1 MASTITTFAFA
12 IKDRFDKVS
21 HVENLCLAERP
32 LMAMIDKDED
42 FQGDGTHIPLI
53 YGNPQGIAA
62 ISLAAAQGVANGP
75 QPGANVLG
83 KKFILHAGDY
93 QGTVSIG
100 DKVITASRGNPGA
113 FLRNKAAEMDGLYE
127 QMADNLAT
135 YLYGNSGNSIGRS
148 QQVGGAP
155 AAIVGNA
162 IQLTEPTQSINFEVG
177 MSVQFSAN
185 DGSST
190 SHVLVNAAGVNAA
203 RVVKVDRDTGL
214 ITFNAGDLA
223 LITGLLDNAYMFR
236 AGDFRGNTGSFIFHG
251 LSDFLWPDSTPP
263 DIYSMVRTDDPIRL
277 AGARVPSA
285 DLTGLNIEERVQIL
299 GAYMTG
305 RFKGPGPTHGFMNPE
320 DWQNLS
326 ISLQS
331 RGVRPLKDDT
341 TRFNFMAI
349 EVVMGGK
356 LVRIYPDRFC
366 PRGTFFALRLKDWTL
381 HSMLKL
387 IHPISQDGL
396 TLLRKGTSNDYEYR
410 VVSYPAVCTVAPGWS
425 GRVALAA

>member
-21 HVENLCLAERP
+21 HVENLTLAERP
-32 LMAMIDKDED
+32 LLAMINKDED

-53 YGNPQGIAA
+53 YGNPQGIAG
-62 ISLAAAQGVANGP
+62 LDLPTAQAS
-75 QPGANVLG
+75 ATNVVG
-83 KKFILHAGDY
+83 KKFILTAGDY
-93 QGTVSIG
+93 QGSVDIG

-113 FLRNKAAEMDGLYE
+113 FLKNKAAEMDGLYE
-127 QMADNLAT
+127 QMADNLST
-135 YLYGNSGNSIGRS
+135 YLYGNSGNSIGVAAA
-148 QQVGGAP
+148 VGTPGAGP
-155 AAIVGNA
+155 NGGDVIT
-162 IQLTEPTQSINFEVG
+162 LTEATQTINFEVG
-177 MSVQFSAN
+177 MRIDSSAD
-185 DGSST
+185 DGSDT
-190 SHVLVNAAGVNAA
+190 SDTLSQTDNQVLAVDRAAGTVEVATPSGIVA
-203 RVVKVDRDTGL
+203 TEYL
-214 ITFNAGDLA
+214 
-223 LITGLLDNAYMFR
+223 FR
-236 AGDFRGNTGSFIFHG
+236 TGDFRGNTGTFIFHG
-251 LSDFLWPDSTPP
+251 LGDFLWPDSTPP
-263 DIYSMVRTDDPIRL
+263 DIYSMSRTDDPIRL

-285 DLTGLNIEERVQIL
+285 DLAGLNIEERIQLL
-299 GAYMTG
+299 GAFMTG

-326 ISLQS
+326 IALQS

-410 VVSYPAVCTVAPGWS
+410 VVSYPALCTVAPGWS
-425 GRVALAA
+425 GRVAIAS